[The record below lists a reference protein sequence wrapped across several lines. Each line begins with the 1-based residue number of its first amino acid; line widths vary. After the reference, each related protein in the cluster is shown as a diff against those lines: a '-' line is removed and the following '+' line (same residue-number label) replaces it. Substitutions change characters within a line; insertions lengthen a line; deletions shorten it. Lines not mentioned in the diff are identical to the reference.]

1 MNFLGYLGRRWEE
14 FCFPK
19 SVSCED
25 FKLSFQ
31 LFCDHL
37 TWQNFSFDMF
47 VCCFLEIGRRGEGD
61 ATYLALIVLN
71 CKLFAIWLDRVNS
84 PRLRSKWQLGD
95 VPVLRRSRAGYPFAF
110 SRDLPPKNVLHFGW
124 SRFSTFHCC
133 CAMIFVCLLCCGV
146 SWRGVAFLGRAVLC
160 DCTVPCRAAM
170 TCHEV
175 TCRDVTWRCATY
187 RIVTCRS
194 MPCRGFVCL
203 AILTFCL
210 FVFDIP

>member
-146 SWRGVAFLGRAVLC
+146 AWRFWVVPCCVTVPYRVVLRWRVMKWRVVTWRDVARRTVSWHA
-160 DCTVPCRAAM
+160 VPCRVVASSA
-170 TCHEV
+170 
-175 TCRDVTWRCATY
+175 
-187 RIVTCRS
+187 
-194 MPCRGFVCL
+194 
-203 AILTFCL
+203 
-210 FVFDIP
+210 